1 MGLGSSLGGA
11 AFAAMQGM
19 IGLLGRLRGWG
30 RATAQALCSVAV
42 NLRITQM
49 VNQVM
54 SVHAV
59 LAPGALG

>member
-1 MGLGSSLGGA
+1 
-11 AFAAMQGM
+11 
-19 IGLLGRLRGWG
+19 
-30 RATAQALCSVAV
+30 V